1 MEDILDKLNNIGQV
15 KNILQEKFSLKFNPF
30 PKSGIAIINDNDN
43 IVSKLAPVDKDVT
56 AKIITYIN
64 DALSYRS
71 SNSNE
76 ISQDKYVSLIV
87 RGEYGAGKTQ
97 TLMYIKYL
105 FNNIKSNEI
114 KPYVIYIDNPGQR
127 LSELIGGIVAQIGVE
142 NFKKYIWN
150 IFISYLDQNPAI
162 KTELLKKKDIDTTSL
177 FSSLEEENS
186 PNLIN
191 TVQNYKELI
200 DVLTIGKNNTEKRQ
214 LLEKLKSHIINSLIP
229 ETDSP
234 VVASYFYDI
243 LSETI
248 GVSKSWDMLTTGSVK
263 ELDKREVNI
272 LKAIVKIVC
281 EQLGYTDF
289 IILIDEFEEITA
301 ERIKK
306 TDIDNYLRNLRL
318 LIDRE
323 KNWCSVFAM
332 TSKALSI
339 IEEYSAPLAGRIK
352 GTIIDLKP
360 LDFDSIKI
368 IISNYLS
375 TARSNNNVDPIYPF
389 DDSGIEQMLEV
400 GDNYKQLKGSPRFI
414 LKLCYILI
422 QRACEELEKGQTIN
436 REFVKRHMNN
446 MLY

>member
-1 MEDILDKLNNIGQV
+1 MDDILDKLNSIGQV

-150 IFISYLDQNPAI
+150 IFISYLDQNHAI
-162 KTELLKKKDIDTTSL
+162 KTELLKKKDIDTASL
-177 FSSLEEENS
+177 FSSLEEENR
-186 PNLIN
+186 PNLLN

-200 DVLTIGKNNTEKRQ
+200 DALTIGKNNTEKRQ
-214 LLEKLKSHIINSLIP
+214 LLEKLKSHIISSLIP

-332 TSKALSI
+332 TSKALNI

-400 GDNYKQLKGSPRFI
+400 GNNYKQLKGSPRFI